1 MIHKILEDEEIDKS
15 MTEPLE
21 SLDYSGLIRI
31 ASKYSDA
38 VIRPKDDLSKK
49 VESVL
54 STVSP
59 KKKIYTINLKDIKL
73 KKNYLHVSDFS
84 CEDIL

>member
-59 KKKIYTINLKDIKL
+59 KKKIYTINNDEKSVESHYKL
-73 KKNYLHVSDFS
+73 YN
-84 CEDIL
+84 EILS